1 MVRWWQWYIVGLA
14 IRGDSVKKIE
24 IGTLVRLK
32 FKSVRYSR
40 YDLRSE
46 KIERDEDKPVGI
58 VIKHAYRHHNG
69 PLVVKWI
76 NGNAEIGHPTG
87 SVGYFD
93 KYNVEKL

>member
-1 MVRWWQWYIVGLA
+1 MI
-14 IRGDSVKKIE
+14 K

-32 FKSVRYSR
+32 FKSVRYSQ

-46 KIERDEDKPVGI
+46 KIQHDKDKPVGI
-58 VIKHAYRHHNG
+58 VVKRGYSHHKG

-87 SVGYFD
+87 SIGYFD
-93 KYNVEKL
+93 KYNVEVIA

>member
-1 MVRWWQWYIVGLA
+1 M
-14 IRGDSVKKIE
+14 KTIE

-32 FKSVRYSR
+32 FKTVRYSR

-46 KIERDEDKPVGI
+46 MIEHDEDKPVGV
-58 VIKHAYRHHNG
+58 VIRHGYKGMDG

-87 SVGYFD
+87 SVGFFGCY
-93 KYNVEKL
+93 KVEEIC

>member
-1 MVRWWQWYIVGLA
+1 M
-14 IRGDSVKKIE
+14 IE

-32 FKSVRYSR
+32 FKAVRYSR

-46 KIERDEDKPVGI
+46 MIEHDEDKPVGI
-58 VIKHAYRHHNG
+58 VIRHGYKGMDG

-87 SVGYFD
+87 SIGYYGNF
-93 KYNVEKL
+93 NVEVL

>member
-1 MVRWWQWYIVGLA
+1 M
-14 IRGDSVKKIE
+14 KKIE

-32 FKSVRYSR
+32 FKAVRYSQ

-46 KIERDEDKPVGI
+46 KIERDEDKPVGV
-58 VIKHAYRHHNG
+58 VIKRGYKGFKG

-87 SVGYFD
+87 SIGWFD
-93 KYNVEKL
+93 KYNVEVIA

>member
-1 MVRWWQWYIVGLA
+1 M
-14 IRGDSVKKIE
+14 KTIE

-32 FKSVRYSR
+32 FKSVRYSQ

-46 KIERDEDKPVGI
+46 KIQHDEDKPVGI
-58 VIKHAYRHHNG
+58 VVKHGYSHHKG

-87 SVGYFD
+87 SIGYFD
-93 KYNVEKL
+93 KYNVEPMG

>member
-1 MVRWWQWYIVGLA
+1 M
-14 IRGDSVKKIE
+14 KTIE

-46 KIERDEDKPVGI
+46 MIEHDEDKPVGI
-58 VIKHAYRHHNG
+58 VIRHGYKGMDG

-76 NGNAEIGHPTG
+76 NGNADIGHPTG
-87 SVGYFD
+87 SIGYFGNY
-93 KYNVEKL
+93 KVEELC

>member
-1 MVRWWQWYIVGLA
+1 MI
-14 IRGDSVKKIE
+14 D

-32 FKSVRYSR
+32 FKSVRYSQ

-46 KIERDEDKPVGI
+46 KIERDEDKPVGM
-58 VIKHAYRHHNG
+58 VIRRGYKGCKG

-87 SVGYFD
+87 TISYLD
-93 KYNVEKL
+93 KYSTEVIA